1 MGNTSINTKT
11 RFLTT
16 IILHE
21 NKIFDYTKLTNK
33 HFTNPIQT
41 SPTPNLAQ
49 RYL

>member
-1 MGNTSINTKT
+1 MSQNNKVSFSYGQHLHK
-11 RFLTT
+11 
-16 IILHE
+16 HE

-41 SPTPNLAQ
+41 SPTPHLPQ

>member
-21 NKIFDYTKLTNK
+21 NKIFYTIYITRKQD
-33 HFTNPIQT
+33 F
-41 SPTPNLAQ
+41 
-49 RYL
+49 